1 MKKIFLFIV
10 LFTNAYTKMQGQSII
25 YTYNAQGSCISRSKA
40 KSTPKTKSIKKL
52 STETTSI
59 RVVVSPSTTFCDEI
73 TISAIGASNN
83 LTYIM
88 ANISGQVVL
97 NGSLANKGVTL
108 ITHDLP
114 KGVYILKVSGNNY
127 EHSYKMQ
134 KK

>member
-1 MKKIFLFIV
+1 
-10 LFTNAYTKMQGQSII
+10 
-25 YTYNAQGSCISRSKA
+25 
-40 KSTPKTKSIKKL
+40 
-52 STETTSI
+52 
-59 RVVVSPSTTFCDEI
+59 
-73 TISAIGASNN
+73 
-83 LTYIM
+83 M

-97 NGSLANKGVTL
+97 NGSLANKDVTL